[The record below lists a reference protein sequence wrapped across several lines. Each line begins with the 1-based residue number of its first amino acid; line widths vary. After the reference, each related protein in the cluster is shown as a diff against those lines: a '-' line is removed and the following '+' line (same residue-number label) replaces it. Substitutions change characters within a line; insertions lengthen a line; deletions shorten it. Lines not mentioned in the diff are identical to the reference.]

1 MAGAIIPDRGSTFRV
16 ASTTIRGVVT
26 DVVIEKRKWDGSVS
40 ARWSA
45 RLDEDGA
52 RTVWRTP
59 AGTLRLHPRTG
70 REEVVERL
78 EVAATCGRGWIVSAI
93 VDSDGGLVR
102 YEVDATTGGEVVRDG
117 VLAFIDIDLD
127 LDIRGG
133 EAVVRD
139 LIEFAERRE
148 EMGYPPGLL
157 SSAVIAL
164 DDALGRHRRGEWPF
178 DGSLLEDPG
187 D

>member
-1 MAGAIIPDRGSTFRV
+1 LAGAIIPDRGSTFRV

-40 ARWSA
+40 ARWPA

-93 VDSDGGLVR
+93 VDGDGGLVR
-102 YEVDATTGGEVVRDG
+102 GEAVRDG

-178 DGSLLEDPG
+178 DRSLLEDPG